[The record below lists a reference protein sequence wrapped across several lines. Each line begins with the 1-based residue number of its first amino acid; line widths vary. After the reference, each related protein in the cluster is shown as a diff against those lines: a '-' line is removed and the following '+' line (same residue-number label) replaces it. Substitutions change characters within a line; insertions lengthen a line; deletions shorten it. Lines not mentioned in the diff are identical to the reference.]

1 MVKTALILL
10 CLLSNISLNAGEQVL
25 IYKNTEQ
32 ADLKLHLLY
41 PDDIKKSDKR
51 AAIIFFVSLLHLEFR
66 HPLRYSSL
74 AVSKAVPQLGCGIS
88 PLTYQAAYVRFTP
101 SDSD

>member
-51 AAIIFFVSLLHLEFR
+51 AAIIFFFGGGWLSGDINHFR
-66 HPLRYSSL
+66 
-74 AVSKAVPQLGCGIS
+74 PQAEHFRNRGL
-88 PLTYQAAYVRFTP
+88 YVY
-101 SDSD
+101 

>member
-41 PDDIKKSDKR
+41 PDDIKKSDKKAVQDMGSR
-51 AAIIFFVSLLHLEFR
+51 LSCHLFCFWYSYWHRSGDHFR
-66 HPLRYSSL
+66 HNRKQLR
-74 AVSKAVPQLGCGIS
+74 K
-88 PLTYQAAYVRFTP
+88 
-101 SDSD
+101 